1 MKTFSGKAIYN
12 PSGKAGE
19 YSYWA
24 CNFYVGCSNDC
35 SYCYCKKGILGHAMG
50 STSPTLKK
58 CFRDEAHA
66 LEIFQKELKSNLSE
80 LQKHGLFFS
89 FTTDPC
95 LDETIGITQQAISIA
110 LVNNVPCK
118 LLTKCVAWTNNPFGP
133 VPFLW
138 NNANNYKNLL
148 AFGFTLTGHDELEPN
163 AATNRERIEAMA
175 KLHEAGF
182 KTWASIEPII
192 DFDSSWRMIVD
203 SFVHCD
209 LFKIGLESGKKYDKN
224 ELIEFIKSVNL
235 FLSDLLKTN
244 IYWKNSLLKAAG
256 IDRDSLP
263 ENCVGRNYNIFNGR
277 G

>member
-1 MKTFSGKAIYN
+1 MKTFNGKAIYN

-35 SYCYCKKGILGHAMG
+35 SYCYCKKGILGHVMG
-50 STSPTLKK
+50 NTSPTLKK
-58 CFRDEAHA
+58 CFKNELHA
-66 LEIFQKELKSNLSE
+66 LEVFEKELKANLNE
-80 LQKHGLFFS
+80 LHKHGLFFS

-95 LDETIGITQQAISIA
+95 LKETIGLTQKAINIA
-110 LVNNVPCK
+110 LKNNVPCK
-118 LLTKCVAWTNNPFGP
+118 LLTKCVDWVKNPYGGMP
-133 VPFLW
+133 VLW
-138 NNANNYKNLL
+138 NNAKHYKNLL

-163 AATNRERIEAMA
+163 ASSNAERIEAM
-175 KLHEAGF
+175 KRLHEAGF

-203 SFVHCD
+203 SWAYCD
-209 LFKIGLESGKKYDKN
+209 LFKIGLESGGKYDIN

-244 IYWKNSLLKAAG
+244 IYWKDSILKAAG
-256 IDRDSLP
+256 FDRDSLP
-263 ENCVGRNYNIFNGR
+263 ENCVYRDFNLFQ
-277 G
+277 